1 MSRKKWSGPI
11 VLASAAAAMYA
22 ALALVVLVWTQDW
35 RESVLLSG
43 FAIFGMVAMGYEVG
57 HKGYWR
63 LGQRGTFALIF
74 VLPTVIALLEYV
86 RRLVL

>member
-1 MSRKKWSGPI
+1 MSQRNWSGPI
-11 VLASAAAAMYA
+11 VLVSVAAAMYA
-22 ALALVVLVWTQDW
+22 VLGLIVFVWTDGL

-43 FAIFGMVAMGYEVG
+43 FGLFGMVALAYEVG

-63 LGQRGTFALIF
+63 LGRRVTFALVF
-74 VLPTVIALLEYV
+74 ALPTVIALVGYL